1 MKNIVFLL
9 ILLIVPFFFSFNN
22 EAKKFDAE
30 LIDIKY
36 YSVNQCQATDNVYI
50 MVTYKVDFE
59 DIYSLKIKNEF
70 ANGVTTSSMV
80 GEINKKNYI
89 VYSFCSSK
97 KEIKSFVTSFISP
110 KGKLSNS
117 VIVKI
122 NVNTANIITGTPPQ
136 TIKNNKK

>member
-9 ILLIVPFFFSFNN
+9 ILLIVPFFLSFNN
-22 EAKKFDAE
+22 EAKFFDAE

-80 GEINKKNYI
+80 E
-89 VYSFCSSK
+89 
-97 KEIKSFVTSFISP
+97 EIKKKILFTVFV
-110 KGKLSNS
+110 L
-117 VIVKI
+117 
-122 NVNTANIITGTPPQ
+122 Q
-136 TIKNNKK
+136 KKK

>member
-9 ILLIVPFFFSFNN
+9 ILLIVPFFLSFNN
-22 EAKKFDAE
+22 EAKFFDAE

-80 GEINKKNYI
+80 EEIKKKNI